1 MVVKQHG
8 VGGKA
13 REMFESRA
21 VLDGSQTPVA
31 LAPWRQ
37 SFESRAVLDGSQ
49 TGSESQ
55 RRPGWFE
62 SRAVLDG
69 SQTERNRSPP

>member
-37 SFESRAVLDGSQ
+37 SFESRAVLVGVTDPILTPTQ
-49 TGSESQ
+49 I
-55 RRPGWFE
+55 
-62 SRAVLDG
+62 
-69 SQTERNRSPP
+69 NKK